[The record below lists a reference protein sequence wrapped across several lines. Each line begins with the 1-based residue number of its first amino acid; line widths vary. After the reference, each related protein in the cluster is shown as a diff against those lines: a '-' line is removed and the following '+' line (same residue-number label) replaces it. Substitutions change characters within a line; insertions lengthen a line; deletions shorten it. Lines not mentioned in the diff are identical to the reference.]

1 MLGLLAHKWSWR
13 KRRGDDSAKPNVVF
27 GADVHTCWEK
37 FARYFDVEQRVI
49 PLTPDRH
56 IIGPDEVEPTRSTRT
71 RSRSGRSSARPSPA
85 RSTKSRQIDELLR
98 QVKQEKGWD
107 IPIHVDGG
115 QRRLHRALL
124 LPRGEVG
131 LPARAGALD
140 QRLQPQV
147 RARLPGHGIG
157 ACSATSRPCPTSWSS
172 RSTTWA
178 GRWPTTAST
187 SAAPATRCCSSTT
200 TSCASGTR
208 ATSGS
213 SAT

>member
-13 KRRGDDSAKPNVVF
+13 QRRGDDSAKPNVVF

-56 IIGPDEVEPTRSTRT
+56 IIGPEEVDAPHRREHDRRRRDPRHHLH
-71 RSRSGRSSARPSPA
+71 RPD
-85 RSTKSRQIDELLR
+85 RRNQGIDELLR
-98 QVKQEKGWD
+98 EDQAGEGLGHPD
-107 IPIHVDGG
+107 PRRRR

-124 LPRGEVG
+124 LPGGEMG

-147 RARLPGHGIG
+147 RAGLPGDGDG
-157 ACSATSRPCPTSWSS
+157 RSSATSKPSPRSWSS
-172 RSTTWA
+172 RSTTSA
-178 GRWPTTAST
+178 ARWPTTAST
-187 SAAPATRCCSSTT
+187 SAAPATRSCSSTT
-200 TSCASGTR
+200 TSSASATR